1 MQFAD
6 TPILRQMLSPF
17 TQKASDETLHAFAD
31 FQASPAVEDRYHD
44 LADRNAEGNI
54 TDEERFELENIVAA
68 SFIFGM
74 LRDEARAALA
84 QKAS

>member
-1 MQFAD
+1 MPLAD

-17 TQKASDETLHAFAD
+17 TEKACDETLQAFAN

-44 LADRNAEGNI
+44 LADRNAEGMI
-54 TDEERFELENIVAA
+54 TAEERFELENIVAT

-74 LRDEARAALA
+74 LRDEAREALA
-84 QKAS
+84 KKAS